1 MITDRQKVGGGTVA
15 DWHRERKR
23 GKQRKPERGCE
34 RQTLV
39 IVELLLRLKI
49 IMSPTGI
56 CLSFCVML

>member
-1 MITDRQKVGGGTVA
+1 MEAQWLIGLERG
-15 DWHRERKR
+15 RERGR
-23 GKQRKPERGCE
+23 EKQRKPERGCE